1 MKEKAG
7 KRNGL
12 ARCSQARSVA
22 LGASHWASQLTPT
35 TAPTWVVHPMC
46 RPTASG
52 GLKRMSAWRWPRSG
66 LGAHG
71 TIAGWPCCTVAAWL
85 RCVFKASSR
94 PPRSK
99 LAHIACTTTACGSSA
114 LSQSERPPHCT
125 STRRRSCSR
134 GAGWNARD
142 TSDGATLELRSWA
155 RSSTMST
162 AARNGVVDFNLLR
175 FRLSASRAAW
185 PLPKRSFPRCMA
197 LAPSPSRGPMDN
209 PSVPS

>member
-22 LGASHWASQLTPT
+22 PGASHWASQLTPT
-35 TAPTWVVHPMC
+35 TGPTWVAHPMC

-66 LGAHG
+66 LAAHG

-85 RCVFKASSR
+85 RCAFKASSR

-114 LSQSERPPHCT
+114 LSQSEPPPHCS

-155 RSSTMST
+155 RPTFAMRPTYCHRLNSEAGRSVERRQQNADDASPHGSQLGSTS
-162 AARNGVVDFNLLR
+162 
-175 FRLSASRAAW
+175 
-185 PLPKRSFPRCMA
+185 
-197 LAPSPSRGPMDN
+197 
-209 PSVPS
+209 

>member
-1 MKEKAG
+1 M
-7 KRNGL
+7 
-12 ARCSQARSVA
+12 A

-66 LGAHG
+66 LAAHG

-85 RCVFKASSR
+85 RCAFKASSR

-114 LSQSERPPHCT
+114 LSQSEHPLTARRPAAAAALAGRAG
-125 STRRRSCSR
+125 TRGTPPTGRRWSSVAGR
-134 GAGWNARD
+134 GRRLRCDPAD
-142 TSDGATLELRSWA
+142 TE
-155 RSSTMST
+155 
-162 AARNGVVDFNLLR
+162 NGVGGSPRKPVR
-175 FRLSASRAAW
+175 CSQQ
-185 PLPKRSFPRCMA
+185 LP
-197 LAPSPSRGPMDN
+197 APQFGLPSL
-209 PSVPS
+209 V